1 MTDALAAI
9 ALTIGVL
16 ALFGVSMFV
25 IDLFAKSGLWWARP
39 LVETYAP
46 VVYTV
51 VLVAAMGV
59 FIAIGRLD
67 PLAVLRVHNPLWLLI
82 TLLAAPLIALIWYIV
97 ELAVASAQVRA
108 AGLLESGAARS
119 ATSDLIT
126 RPGLWWALAVACAVA
141 EELIFRGMLQHA
153 VVAQWGAVAAIALG
167 ALLFGLHHIS
177 FGVPSIVSKSV
188 GGALMGLQAL
198 LAGSVIPAVLTHLLF
213 QGLVFR
219 RLRRK
224 AVVAHAV

>member
-1 MTDALAAI
+1 MTDALVAI

-25 IDLFAKSGLWWARP
+25 LDLLAKSGQWWARP

-51 VLVAAMGV
+51 VLVAATVV
-59 FIAIGRLD
+59 FIVIGRLD
-67 PLAVLRVHNPLWLLI
+67 PLAVLIVRDPFWLTI
-82 TLLAAPLIALIWYIV
+82 GLLAAPVVAVIWYIV
-97 ELAVASAQVRA
+97 ELAIASAQVRA
-108 AGLLESGAARS
+108 AGMLQPGAARS
-119 ATSDLIT
+119 ATADLIR
-126 RPGLWWALAVACAVA
+126 RPGLWWVLAVACAVA
-141 EELIFRGMLQHA
+141 EEFIFRGMLQTTI
-153 VVAQWGAVAAIALG
+153 VAQWGAIAGIALG
-167 ALLFGLHHIS
+167 ALLFGLHHVS

-188 GGALMGLQAL
+188 GGAFMGVQAL
-198 LAGSVIPAVLTHLLF
+198 LAGSIIPAVLTHLLF

>member
-1 MTDALAAI
+1 MTDALVAI

-25 IDLFAKSGLWWARP
+25 LDLLAKGGLWWARL
-39 LVETYAP
+39 LVETYSP

-59 FIAIGRLD
+59 FILVGRLD
-67 PLAVLRVHNPLWLLI
+67 PLSVLSVSDPLWAFI
-82 TLLAAPLIALIWYIV
+82 ALLAAPLLALIWYIV

-108 AGLLESGAARS
+108 GGMLESSAARS
-119 ATSDLIT
+119 ATTDLIA
-126 RPGLWWALAVACAVA
+126 RPRLWWVLAVACAVA
-141 EELIFRGMLQHA
+141 EELIFRGMLQTTI
-153 VVAQWGAVAAIALG
+153 VAQWGAAAGIALG
-167 ALLFGLHHIS
+167 ALLFGLHHVS

-188 GGALMGLQAL
+188 GGALMGMQAL
-198 LAGSVIPAVLTHLLF
+198 LAGSVLPAVFTHLLF

-224 AVVAHAV
+224 AVIAHAV